1 MADGKRD
8 LGGMV
13 VAAIFILIGI
23 IAIWD
28 TTRMV
33 DSDSYVFP
41 RTVALFMMAFSGF
54 YIIWNFVKPPGGS
67 EKTSA
72 PGPGST
78 VRRVGLVVAMLG
90 CAFIMPYSGFFISGI
105 LVFAAIMMF
114 AMYERWT
121 RGRLIVYPLICLVVV
136 SGFYFLFAKALLV
149 PLPETPFL

>member
-41 RTVALFMMAFSGF
+41 RTVSLFMIGFSAF
-54 YIIWNFVKPPGGS
+54 YILWNFAKPPAG
-67 EKTSA
+67 EAAKHA
-72 PGPGST
+72 PGST
-78 VRRVGLVVAMLG
+78 VRRVGLVVSMLG
-90 CAFIMPYSGFFISGI
+90 CAFIMPYTGFMIAGL
-105 LVFAAIMMF
+105 LVFAAIMMV

-121 RGRLIVYPLICLVVV
+121 GRRLIIYPVVCIIVV
-136 SGFYFLFAKALLV
+136 SGFYLLFAKALLV
-149 PLPETPFL
+149 PLPEAPFL